1 MLGDFRPFDFL
12 PHFKI
17 FLLLGLLF
25 PPIFPLYGLITM
37 CIGSNNDT
45 INEGMQYL
53 TQSYLFLFLAM
64 FLPVINWILILV
76 IFINNRSQFF

>member
-12 PHFKI
+12 PQYKL

-37 CIGSNNDT
+37 CQGANNDT

-53 TQSYLFLFLAM
+53 QQSYLILFLVMM
-64 FLPVINWILILV
+64 FLPIINWILIVIILV
-76 IFINNRSQFF
+76 QNWNQV